1 MASIKCVSPQK
12 RINAPNSQNTVV
24 RPYSSSCGWGTQ
36 GSASVTISSS
46 VIPSVSII
54 ATPASIITLGQLVA
68 FTANPVNGGTTPS
81 FQWSINGV
89 IVGNSSPNYS
99 TSTLLDGQ
107 IVSCHLTS
115 NNPCANPLTAVSNS
129 IIMKVGFPVNS
140 EVIYMSDLIKVY
152 PNPTSGIIT
161 IEGLPETKKSTI
173 AIYSD
178 NGKLIMKKST
188 YSKQEEV
195 DISKQV
201 SGYYLLII
209 NKQSVKIIKK

>member
-1 MASIKCVSPQK
+1 
-12 RINAPNSQNTVV
+12 
-24 RPYSSSCGWGTQ
+24 
-36 GSASVTISSS
+36 
-46 VIPSVSII
+46 
-54 ATPASIITLGQLVA
+54 
-68 FTANPVNGGTTPS
+68 
-81 FQWSINGV
+81 
-89 IVGNSSPNYS
+89 
-99 TSTLLDGQ
+99 
-107 IVSCHLTS
+107 
-115 NNPCANPLTAVSNS
+115 
-129 IIMKVGFPVNS
+129 MKVGFPVNS